1 MTLTYLEQKYNI
13 DDGLE
18 LAKAV
23 TQDYAKSFYFASKF
37 LPKNKRQDAYNI
49 YAFCRLSDNL
59 ADDTDSWQ
67 MGKRLELINSWEA
80 EVKNVFKTGK
90 TENLILKVAHQ
101 TALKYNIP
109 EKYFFELITG
119 VKGDLTK
126 LRFETYDELDRY
138 CYLVAAVPGLMLS
151 YILGFTDP
159 KALKYATEFGKAMQ
173 ITNILRDLKED
184 WQRGR
189 VYLPQQDLEKFSYS
203 ETDLSKNLVNDNFK
217 KLFET
222 YIEKARNMYIFG
234 YQGLQYLTPEGRFCA
249 KLCGLVYSAILDKI
263 VQHDYDVFSQR
274 ASTST
279 LEKLWLVGKALIG

>member
-1 MTLTYLEQKYNI
+1 MTLAYLEQKYNLA
-13 DDGLE
+13 DGFE

-23 TQDYAKSFYFASKF
+23 TQDYAKSFYFASRF

-59 ADDTDSWQ
+59 ADDTDTWD
-67 MGKRLELINSWEA
+67 MDKRLELINAWER

-90 TENLILKVAHQ
+90 TENLILKVTHQ

-109 EKYFFELITG
+109 KKYFFELIEG

-126 LRFETYDELDRY
+126 LKFNTYDELDNY
-138 CYLVAAVPGLMLS
+138 CYLVAAVPGLMIS

-159 KALKYATEFGKAMQ
+159 KALKYASEFGKAMQ

-189 VYLPQQDLEKFSYS
+189 IYLPQKDLEKFGYS
-203 ETDLSKNLVNDNFK
+203 ETDLSQNIVNDHFKNLLK
-217 KLFET
+217 A
-222 YIEKARNMYIFG
+222 YIEKAKNMYTFG

-263 VQHDYDVFSQR
+263 EQQDYDVFNKR
-274 ASTST
+274 ARTST
-279 LEKLWLVGKALIG
+279 LEKLWLVGRALIS